1 MKVCNS
7 DFHCVLSQHHRGYA
21 EFLLLFFYKTQ
32 FTMLRHAGFWLRIG
46 VGVLNL
52 LVFISRS
59 YINTAPVSERK
70 MRAARVRERLLVC
83 QRFMLRAEG
92 EKPPLL
98 WDICP
103 HLFFTFCSF
112 LCWNNCTNQ
121 LYSKSNRN
129 WLNIIT
135 VPSKQKHVF
144 HLMMV

>member
-1 MKVCNS
+1 
-7 DFHCVLSQHHRGYA
+7 
-21 EFLLLFFYKTQ
+21 
-32 FTMLRHAGFWLRIG
+32 MLRHAGFWLRIG

-59 YINTAPVSERK
+59 HINTAPVSERK
-70 MRAARVRERLLVC
+70 MRAVSVRERVLVC

-92 EKPPLL
+92 EEPPRL

-112 LCWNNCTNQ
+112 LRWNNCTNQ

-129 WLNIIT
+129 
-135 VPSKQKHVF
+135 
-144 HLMMV
+144 